1 MKIPS
6 VMFSAGQTVFKP
18 QAEMTW
24 PVTSSTIL
32 PFLFQS
38 WSSVGI
44 FDPHLTQP
52 QSASPQ
58 PPAQEVSISSK
69 LNSMGAPHFS
79 EALI

>member
-24 PVTSSTIL
+24 AVTSSSIL
-32 PFLFQS
+32 PLLFQS
-38 WSSVGI
+38 WSIVGI

-52 QSASPQ
+52 QSASKQ
-58 PPAQEVSISSK
+58 PPARKSASAPNLTPRVLFISQR
-69 LNSMGAPHFS
+69 P
-79 EALI
+79 